1 MRAVVAALAS
11 VTAVLLW
18 APRAD
23 SRLALEVLLPAA
35 GDLPAG
41 RATQRVR
48 DVWHDD
54 PVELIRRWRLRRRPE
69 DVELGALALLDA
81 TAPALHAG
89 LPPAA
94 AIRLAVESQ
103 PGEPTEAHGRFVEQ
117 LDATAASGLAI
128 SDAWVALADR
138 SRSRPI
144 GFVAAAWRLSEVT
157 GAPLAAAVERA
168 ARGLREARTRER
180 RVAVAVAGPRATVL
194 VLTALPLTG
203 PIFGLACGITPT
215 ELYLGSPLST
225 ASVAAGFGL
234 VLLGRWWCRRLVS
247 SASSA

>member
-1 MRAVVAALAS
+1 MREVIAALAC

-18 APRAD
+18 PPHAGP
-23 SRLALEVLLPAA
+23 RLALEVLRPAPSA
-35 GDLPAG
+35 VPAG
-41 RATQRVR
+41 RATQRIR

-69 DVELGALALLDA
+69 DVEVGALALLDA

-89 LPPAA
+89 MPPAA

-103 PGEPTEAHGRFVEQ
+103 PGEPTEALARFVEQ
-117 LDATAASGLAI
+117 LDAAATAGLPI

-144 GFVAAAWRLSEVT
+144 AFVAAAWRLSEET
-157 GAPLAAAVERA
+157 GAPLATAVERA
-168 ARGLREARTRER
+168 ATGLREARARER

-203 PIFGLACGITPT
+203 PLFGLACGVTPT
-215 ELYLGSPLST
+215 ELYVGSPLSMT
-225 ASVAAGFGL
+225 SAAAGVGL
-234 VLLGRWWCRRLVS
+234 VLLGRWWCHRLIS
-247 SASSA
+247 TASSS